1 MEIPKPTEQ
10 DKAYFSSLVPSDP
23 LVEVKPMFGNL
34 GAFVNGNMFMGLF
47 GAAVGV
53 KLDSADQATLLGE
66 KGAGPFGPEG
76 HRMAGYVSLP
86 AAWRSRPAKAEVWV
100 AKALAGAAGLP
111 PKVKA
116 PRKSTATQKPVPE
129 SEAVPASKP
138 VPASEAVPAS
148 KASPGTSKAVPAPA
162 SEAVPASKASSGTS
176 KATSGTGR
184 ASNPARKGA
193 GTT

>member
-10 DKAYFSSLVPSDP
+10 DKAYFSSLVPSDA

-53 KLDSADQATLLGE
+53 KLEDTDQAALLGE

-86 AAWRSRPAKAEVWV
+86 PAWRSSPAEAEVWV
-100 AKALAGAAGLP
+100 AKALAGAAELP

-116 PRKSTATQKPVPE
+116 PRKSAATKK
-129 SEAVPASKP
+129 AVPVSRAVPVSKT
-138 VPASEAVPAS
+138 VPGSKAAPAS
-148 KASPGTSKAVPAPA
+148 KAAP
-162 SEAVPASKASSGTS
+162 SKASSGTS
-176 KATSGTGR
+176 KGTSGTG
-184 ASNPARKGA
+184 
-193 GTT
+193 